1 MNREIKKNL
10 AAINK
15 NFGLIKKDY
24 QVKKIGIFGSVAKG
38 QQRSGSDLDI
48 LIEFSK
54 PISFFQ
60 FIELEEFLSKI
71 LNKKVDLVSKKGL
84 KQAIKK
90 QVLKEVI
97 YV

>member
-10 AAINK
+10 AVIDK
-15 NFGLIKKDY
+15 NLDLIKKDY

>member
-10 AAINK
+10 AVIDK
-15 NFGLIKKDY
+15 NLDLIKKDY

-38 QQRSGSDLDI
+38 HQRSGSDLDI